1 MTPPPVHDNKARAAV
16 SYSDAYTVPPA
27 AAHREPRF
35 PPPPMRKLLTKRLN
49 PYSRSI
55 RGDHNFRRLFGR
67 LMHAP
72 NLWHLNRH
80 SVAWGVSIGLF
91 MAFVPVPFQMLLAA
105 AAAILMSANLPVAVV
120 VVWVSNPITVAPF
133 FYSAYKLGA
142 SLLGTQPKSIRFEMS
157 LDWLMTR
164 LVDIWEPFL
173 LGCFVL
179 GVISALLGHIMVKI
193 IWRIHVVQSWRM
205 RHRRGL
211 DRIAERRAKKAAAE
225 KIAGRDNRAG

>member
-1 MTPPPVHDNKARAAV
+1 
-16 SYSDAYTVPPA
+16 
-27 AAHREPRF
+27 
-35 PPPPMRKLLTKRLN
+35 MRKILLKRLI

-55 RGDHNFRRLFGR
+55 RSDHNLRRLFGR

-105 AAAILMSANLPVAVV
+105 ATAIFLNANLPVAVV
-120 VVWVSNPITVAPF
+120 VVWVSNPVTVAPL
-133 FYSAYKLGA
+133 FYSAYKVGA
-142 SLLGTQPKSIRFEMS
+142 LLLSTKPEPIRFEIS
-157 LDWLMTR
+157 LHWLTTQ
-164 LVDIWEPFL
+164 LAEVWQPFL

-179 GVISALLGHIMVKI
+179 GIVTALLGHLIVKV
-193 IWRIHVVQSWRM
+193 IWRIHVVQSWRA

-211 DRIAERRAKKAAAE
+211 ERIARLRKKKAAEE
-225 KIAGRDNRAG
+225 KAVGRRVAAREDPPS

>member
-1 MTPPPVHDNKARAAV
+1 
-16 SYSDAYTVPPA
+16 
-27 AAHREPRF
+27 
-35 PPPPMRKLLTKRLN
+35 MRKILSKRLI

-55 RGDHNFRRLFGR
+55 RRDHNMRRLFGR
-67 LMHAP
+67 LMHSP

-91 MAFVPVPFQMLLAA
+91 MAFVPVPFQMLLAV
-105 AAAILMSANLPVAVV
+105 AAAIALSANLPVSVV
-120 VVWVSNPITVAPF
+120 VVWVSNPITVAPL

-142 SLLGTQPKSIRFEMS
+142 LILGTHPQPIRFEIS
-157 LDWLMTR
+157 FEWLMTR

-179 GVISALLGHIMVKI
+179 AVISALLGHMTVKI

-205 RHRRGL
+205 RHRRAL
-211 DRIAERRAKKAAAE
+211 ERIAEARAKKAAAE
-225 KIAGRDNRAG
+225 KMVGRGERAE